1 MHRDI
6 KHRRISR
13 PRWIYWAGDGVFKI
27 RRTIYGTSIARL
39 GRVIDDGVI
48 SDGCDDRTKGIVFGS
63 IAFQSYMKLPVYARR
78 QRIDRPS
85 YSAPLWVAPSAETK
99 LAP

>member
-39 GRVIDDGVI
+39 GRVIDGI
-48 SDGCDDRTKGIVFGS
+48 SDGCDDRTKGIVLSS
-63 IAFQSYMKLPVYARR
+63 IAFESYMKLPVYARR
-78 QRIDRPS
+78 QRIERPV
-85 YSAPLWVAPSAETK
+85 YIRPIMGSAVG
-99 LAP
+99 